1 MKPLIATLILFVAG
15 MFLMTVAL
23 ADDPDGSAGVE
34 IDLEAENIFGDEL
47 DLRVSGA
54 DFSSLTGSGEFQP
67 TGGSPI
73 PLNIDLSEISAGAMG
88 KVRILLTDTSAE
100 LRIVIRLSG
109 VPRIAVQDISSGE
122 GTILAAF
129 QLGTDELEI
138 EIEIE

>member
-1 MKPLIATLILFVAG
+1 MKAFTTVLVVGLF
-15 MFLMTVAL
+15 LTTVAL
-23 ADDPDGSAGVE
+23 AADADDSASVE

-47 DLRVSGA
+47 DLRLSGA
-54 DFSSLTGSGEFQP
+54 DFSSLTGSGGFQP
-67 TGGSPI
+67 TGWSPI

-88 KVRILLTDTSAE
+88 MVRLRLTDTSAE

-122 GTILAAF
+122 GIILAAF